1 MRSPNINTDE
11 DSVATVAV
19 NNSGWSSSQ
28 AITVEITPNYSNLL
42 EQERSREKKPVR
54 LAAVRYTLELEDG
67 LS

>member
-42 EQERSREKKPVR
+42 EQERRGQYDVEFCRFEAIKP
-54 LAAVRYTLELEDG
+54 T
-67 LS
+67 